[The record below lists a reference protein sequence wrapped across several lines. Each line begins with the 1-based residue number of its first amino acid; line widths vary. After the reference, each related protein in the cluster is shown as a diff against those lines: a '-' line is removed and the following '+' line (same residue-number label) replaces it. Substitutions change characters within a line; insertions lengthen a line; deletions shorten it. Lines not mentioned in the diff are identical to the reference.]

1 MKKQAT
7 DEQRARAA
15 ARREAFH
22 AQCKALA
29 AMTDEQRQA
38 LLAQAGGVVTCEG
51 RELSPRNTM
60 LLYMQRPGVSVV
72 GGFRQWQAAGRCV
85 KKGER
90 ALTILVPTARKESA
104 VHEETGEGGGRVFF
118 ISGSVFDI
126 GQTKE
131 LGAADE
137 HEPVETEEVPRDAE
151 QGAAVLWDGCA
162 PVEALPS
169 WGALTVD
176 IARVSHGLPAIHCLA
191 AQSVLTLEGG
201 RE

>member
-7 DEQRARAA
+7 EEQRARAA
-15 ARREAFH
+15 ARREAFQ

-60 LLYMQRPGVSVV
+60 LLFMQREGVSVV

-104 VHEETGEGGGRVFF
+104 VHEEQGEGGGRVFF

-126 GQTKE
+126 CQTKE

-137 HEPVETEEVPRDAE
+137 PEPVEGVPVNPETVAEAAEVVGGYMAGRM
-151 QGAAVLWDGCA
+151 L
-162 PVEALPS
+162 
-169 WGALTVD
+169 
-176 IARVSHGLPAIHCLA
+176 GLPAL
-191 AQSVLTLEGG
+191 SVFQLEGG
-201 RE
+201 REA